1 MVLVIAQLLSAAFI
15 FSSATTPRETIL
27 DINLWLIVCAT
38 QLSVAAGYIINA
50 FFDKEKDLINRPQ
63 KTLLETNISIR
74 SKLIGYIFLN
84 GTAVLAASSVSKRSA
99 VFFCTYIACMAF
111 YSAFLKRYLFI
122 GNICSAL
129 LTVLPFFAITVY
141 FKNFSVEIF
150 TLATYLLL
158 LISIKELIKDLC
170 NIKGDLS
177 NNYKTIPTVYGENS
191 AKRLIS
197 FLVVFCFGVFFLLF
211 FFFSLQS
218 MVYYFLASL
227 GFLVFFTVLLWASS
241 KPKQLILLLFGIK
254 ALILLGIICLPLL
267 KIPI

>member
-15 FSSATTPRETIL
+15 FSSATSPRETLL

-38 QLSVAAGYIINA
+38 LLSVAAGYIINA
-50 FFDKEKDLINRPQ
+50 FFDQEKDLINRPQ
-63 KTLLETNISIR
+63 KTLLETNISLR
-74 SKLIGYIFLN
+74 SKMIGYIFLN
-84 GTAVLAASSVSKRSA
+84 GTAVLVASSVSQKSA
-99 VFFCTYIACMAF
+99 VFFCAYIACMAF

-122 GNICSAL
+122 GNIGSAL

-150 TLATYLLL
+150 TLASYLLL
-158 LISIKELIKDLC
+158 LISVKELVKDLC

-197 FLVVFCFGVFFLLF
+197 LLVVFCFGVFFLLY

-227 GFLVFFTVLLWASS
+227 GFLLFFTILVWVSS

-254 ALILLGIICLPLL
+254 ALIVLGIICLPLL